1 MKTGVCAIDFSDLS
15 DVTRNAPIAPETAAK
30 EFRLAG
36 GMAALAAL
44 PENHPLGIDE
54 LAYYLEVTPRT
65 LHRMRKHF
73 QIPPPVRVAGRCVWF
88 AGRVI
93 SYLREE
99 AIRLEGEAQRNAM
112 RLRR

>member
-1 MKTGVCAIDFSDLS
+1 MNTGVCAIDFGGLS
-15 DVTRNAPIAPETAAK
+15 DAMMHASITPKTAIK
-30 EFRLAG
+30 EYRGTG

-44 PENHPLGIDE
+44 PENHPLSIDE
-54 LAYYLEVTPRT
+54 LADFLEVTPRT

-93 SYLREE
+93 SFLRDE
-99 AIRLEGEAQRNAM
+99 AIRLEEEAQRNAK